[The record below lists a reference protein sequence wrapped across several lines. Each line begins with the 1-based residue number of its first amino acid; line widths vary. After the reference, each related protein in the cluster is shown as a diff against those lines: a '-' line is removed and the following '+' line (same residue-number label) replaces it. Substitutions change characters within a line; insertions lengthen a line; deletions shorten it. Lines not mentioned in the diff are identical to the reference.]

1 MNDKK
6 FDSNLS
12 VEVQLA
18 WEVMTCKAMRETY
31 DEQTHPCHYFNRH
44 FGPWL
49 AYDWIHEK
57 PRKPLKPDEIK
68 NIEARTNGN
77 RFTVPALAG
86 GCRKA
91 PIMTIGINPNMPS
104 WQLNEEGSRWCYPYF
119 DNIAEYATYYRY
131 QTIFQEQYDIDFLKG
146 FIDPN
151 AAIVAR
157 EDGTVNDISY
167 DDAQENIEIKVSY
180 NERGITIP
188 RQCAILCSKGK
199 NFKKGDIIA
208 GQIKLPVGIPTE
220 VEKKTVGYYQLFEKI
235 LDIAESKLKVAGL
248 IPHET
253 ALHAG
258 EDVLLGDMVACAS
271 PGWTA
276 KSGGVPQE
284 ERDKI
289 SSVCCSERGW
299 LALQFQ
305 QTKPNIVVFSGTSAF
320 TMFKKAFKGISFT
333 PELPKNLVGPY
344 GWLKFTLQNRVMMSV
359 NDSEFKTRIIVAPHF
374 SYPVNFSNCYA
385 FSLDEWQE
393 FQSKWPD
400 AVRLLNASP
409 DGGQV
414 LIGLDNIHAN
424 KEDMKDAWDDL
435 RKMLIEPFD
444 MIASIIVEEFQ
455 KGTLKFDSQNKHFE
469 RTAGPCRFCNNHL
482 FKITEACPYGKDL
495 IPDTIAY
502 QKRIHKNA
510 ISMSVGL
517 TNISPC

>member
-276 KSGGVPQE
+276 KSGEYLRKKGTKFLQCAV
-284 ERDKI
+284 
-289 SSVCCSERGW
+289 VRGGGW
-299 LALQFQ
+299 PYNFN
-305 QTKPNIVVFSGTSAF
+305 KPNLILLFFRG
-320 TMFKKAFKGISFT
+320 
-333 PELPKNLVGPY
+333 
-344 GWLKFTLQNRVMMSV
+344 
-359 NDSEFKTRIIVAPHF
+359 H
-374 SYPVNFSNCYA
+374 
-385 FSLDEWQE
+385 
-393 FQSKWPD
+393 
-400 AVRLLNASP
+400 RLLLCSKKHLRESP
-409 DGGQV
+409 SRPNFPRILLARMDG
-414 LIGLDNIHAN
+414 
-424 KEDMKDAWDDL
+424 
-435 RKMLIEPFD
+435 
-444 MIASIIVEEFQ
+444 
-455 KGTLKFDSQNKHFE
+455 
-469 RTAGPCRFCNNHL
+469 
-482 FKITEACPYGKDL
+482 
-495 IPDTIAY
+495 
-502 QKRIHKNA
+502 
-510 ISMSVGL
+510 
-517 TNISPC
+517 